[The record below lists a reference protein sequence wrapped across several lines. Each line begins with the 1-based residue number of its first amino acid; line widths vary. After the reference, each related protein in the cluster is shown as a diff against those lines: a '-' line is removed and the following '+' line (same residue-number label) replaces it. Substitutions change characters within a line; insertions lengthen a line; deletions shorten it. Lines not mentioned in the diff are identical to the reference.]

1 MFVITEEKIE
11 TDDLIGKV
19 STPASGAISV
29 FIGNTRNF
37 TGDFDVAYLFYEAY
51 HEMSIKMM
59 ERIGR
64 EVSERFKIQKIA
76 ITHRIGR
83 VDIGE
88 SSVVIAVSASHRV
101 DAIEACHYAI
111 DTLKKIVPI
120 WKKEFMSDGQEK
132 WIANNPN

>member
-11 TDDLIGKV
+11 PDDLIGKV
-19 STPASGAISV
+19 STPESGAISV

-37 TGDFDVAYLFYEAY
+37 TGVFDVAYLFYEAY

-83 VDIGE
+83 VDVGE